1 MCGRDCT
8 APKRTLL
15 CGCRA
20 AGESRRASDRI
31 FRRLRIQITLIM
43 SSTPSTK
50 ETLTGAP
57 VKHFSI
63 FLHNKVGA
71 LLEVVKFIE
80 QKGVVVLAFCIID
93 SAESAIARMIVSDPA
108 LVAKLLHERDIA
120 YVETTVLVVEL
131 AEGAADI
138 GHVLSCLL
146 MAEVNLLF
154 SYPLLVRPR
163 DKALLVLHVDDNEC
177 ASTVLQGEGYQ
188 ILTQGDLSR

>member
-1 MCGRDCT
+1 
-8 APKRTLL
+8 
-15 CGCRA
+15 
-20 AGESRRASDRI
+20 
-31 FRRLRIQITLIM
+31 M

-71 LLEVVKFIE
+71 LLEVVKFFE

-93 SAESAIARMIVSDPA
+93 SAESAIARMIVSDPV

-163 DKALLVLHVDDNEC
+163 GKALLVLHVDDNEC

>member
-1 MCGRDCT
+1 MT
-8 APKRTLL
+8 
-15 CGCRA
+15 
-20 AGESRRASDRI
+20 SSS
-31 FRRLRIQITLIM
+31 
-43 SSTPSTK
+43 SSTA
-50 ETLTGAP
+50 ETLTGKP

-71 LLEVVKFIE
+71 LLEVVKFFE
-80 QKGVVVLAFCIID
+80 QKGVIVLAFSIVD
-93 SAESAIARMIVSDPA
+93 SAESAIARMIVSDPE
-108 LVAKLLHERDIA
+108 LVAKLLHERDVA

-131 AEGAADI
+131 AEGAADL

-177 ASTVLQGEGYQ
+177 ASTFLQGEGYQ

>member
-1 MCGRDCT
+1 
-8 APKRTLL
+8 
-15 CGCRA
+15 
-20 AGESRRASDRI
+20 
-31 FRRLRIQITLIM
+31 M

-163 DKALLVLHVDDNEC
+163 GKALLVLHVDDNEC

>member
-1 MCGRDCT
+1 
-8 APKRTLL
+8 
-15 CGCRA
+15 
-20 AGESRRASDRI
+20 
-31 FRRLRIQITLIM
+31 M
-43 SSTPSTK
+43 SATPPTK

-71 LLEVVKFIE
+71 LLEVVKFFE
-80 QKGVVVLAFCIID
+80 QKGVVVLAFSIVD

-120 YVETTVLVVEL
+120 YVEATVLVVEL
-131 AEGAADI
+131 AEGAADL

-163 DKALLVLHVDDNEC
+163 GKALLVLHVDDNEC